1 MKNKSTDFQSTKE
14 NTEEKV
20 YSIQVWDIPTRLFH
34 WLLVGLV
41 ILSFIT
47 GKIGISAMKYH
58 EWSGFG
64 ILVLLG
70 FRLVWGFMGG
80 QQSRFGSFVKGPAT
94 VFPYTLSLLRKGTIS
109 HIGHNPLG
117 GWSIIAM
124 LVSLIIQVGTGL
136 FANDDILTEGPLYPL
151 VSKETSDWLTG
162 VHYLNQSVLL
172 ILIAIHIGAVIFYL
186 LAKGDNLIKPMI
198 TGNKLWHQAH
208 DSTQGHPAI
217 AFLLVVVIAA
227 VAYMIIY

>member
-1 MKNKSTDFQSTKE
+1 MQNKKTDYQPTTE

-64 ILVLLG
+64 ILVLVG

-80 QQSRFGSFVKGPAT
+80 RHSRFGSFVKGPAT
-94 VFPYTLSLLRKGTIS
+94 VARYALSLLRKDTIP

-124 LVSLIIQVGTGL
+124 LLSLIIQVGTGL
-136 FANDDILTEGPLYPL
+136 FANDDILTEGPLYYL

-162 VHYLNQSVLL
+162 IHHLNLNVLP
-172 ILIAIHIGAVIFYL
+172 ILIVTHIGAVIFYL

-198 TGNKLWHQAH
+198 TGNKLWYQPI

-217 AFLLVVVIAA
+217 ALLLAAVIAF
-227 VAYMIIY
+227 VAYVIIY